1 MGVCINITT
10 NILLIILLIFKIK
23 IINYYKMSDKHHKRY
38 EFYDIF
44 IKKYKTNTL
53 RKKHRHPN
61 E

>member
-1 MGVCINITT
+1 
-10 NILLIILLIFKIK
+10 
-23 IINYYKMSDKHHKRY
+23 MSDKHHKRY

>member
-10 NILLIILLIFKIK
+10 NILLVILLIILLIFKIK

-44 IKKYKTNTL
+44 IKKYKTNT
-53 RKKHRHPN
+53 
-61 E
+61 